1 MELDVI
7 AESIDK
13 KHLLIGECKWTH
25 NDSADRLIETL
36 EQKAKYLPFIKNG
49 QQVHLVLFMKETPTY
64 MNNEIKVF
72 LPQDIMAE

>member
-1 MELDVI
+1 M
-7 AESIDK
+7 
-13 KHLLIGECKWTH
+13 
-25 NDSADRLIETL
+25 ETL